1 MFSFHLAK
9 VSIIFMQCKF
19 FLDYFACVFE
29 LLTESD
35 SSTRGGKAVFG
46 GKFPREFGKKA
57 ALGENI
63 SMPGEIISMPGE
75 IISMPGDR
83 NSMPGGDNSML
94 GGDNLIFGGD
104 NAIFG
109 SRARACISQIASG
122 ACTYLH
128 QY

>member
-63 SMPGEIISMPGE
+63 SMPGEIISMPG
-75 IISMPGDR
+75 DR

-94 GGDNLIFGGD
+94 GGDIPIFDGD
-104 NAIFG
+104 NPIFA
-109 SRARACISQIASG
+109 SRACACISQIASG

>member
-46 GKFPREFGKKA
+46 GKFPRESGKKA
-57 ALGENI
+57 ALGEN
-63 SMPGEIISMPGE
+63 ISMPGE

-94 GGDNLIFGGD
+94 GGDNPIFGGD
-104 NAIFG
+104 NSIFA

>member
-1 MFSFHLAK
+1 
-9 VSIIFMQCKF
+9 MQCKF

-29 LLTESD
+29 LVTEANSKK
-35 SSTRGGKAVFG
+35 RGGKAVFG

-63 SMPGEIISMPGE
+63 SMPGEIISMPG
-75 IISMPGDR
+75 DR
-83 NSMPGGDNSML
+83 NSMPGGDNPIFD
-94 GGDNLIFGGD
+94 GDNPIF
-104 NAIFG
+104 A
-109 SRARACISQIASG
+109 SRARVYISQIASG